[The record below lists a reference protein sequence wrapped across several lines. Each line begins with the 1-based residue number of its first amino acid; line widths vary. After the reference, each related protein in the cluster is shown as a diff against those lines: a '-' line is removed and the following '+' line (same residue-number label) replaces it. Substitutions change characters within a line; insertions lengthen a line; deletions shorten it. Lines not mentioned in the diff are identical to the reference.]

1 MLKQSYDLYHIRNSV
16 KNENENLF
24 GIARKRKRNIQIKCQ
39 LPSSTEL
46 LQMMHD

>member
-1 MLKQSYDLYHIRNSV
+1 MLKQSGDLYDIRSST

-24 GIARKRKRNIQIKCQ
+24 GVARKRNIQIKHQ